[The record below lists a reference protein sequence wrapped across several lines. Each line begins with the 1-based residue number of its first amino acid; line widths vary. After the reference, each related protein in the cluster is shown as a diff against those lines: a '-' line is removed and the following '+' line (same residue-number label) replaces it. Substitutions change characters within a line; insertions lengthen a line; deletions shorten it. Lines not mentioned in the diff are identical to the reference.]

1 MNIFG
6 IGLPEMALIFI
17 VALLIFGPK
26 KLPEIGKSLG
36 KAIKSFQDASKEFET
51 EFKREA
57 EQIEKVVK
65 EPMNAVLES
74 PKAIASAQ
82 SSPSTEAQEV
92 GAADT
97 QLAKENEDVSDVV
110 EGNISGD
117 NINEDNVDRN
127 SENGTSGRD
136 VSDAPHPMSVET
148 ADHQEEQSVS

>member
-110 EGNISGD
+110 EDNIS
-117 NINEDNVDRN
+117 EDNVDRN